1 MIEYFVFAISVLFLS
16 ESMKNLKVSRKSD
29 SRKNV
34 LKIV

>member
-1 MIEYFVFAISVLFLS
+1 MIEYFVFVISILS
-16 ESMKNLKVSRKSD
+16 LSKSMKNLKISRKSD